1 MQVPLEISFEG
12 LSHSEF
18 VESRIR
24 EEVSKLEQFF
34 DKIISCHVTVYL
46 PHKHKTKGNLYAVR
60 IYLSLP
66 GGKMVKVDRRPDKH
80 QAHEQP
86 YVTIRDAFRAARRQ
100 LQDLVRIWAGKVKTH
115 QEQVNETQE

>member
-18 VESRIR
+18 VENRIR

-34 DKIISCHVTVYL
+34 DKIISCHVSVYL

-60 IYLSLP
+60 IYLTLP
-66 GGKMVKVDRRPDKH
+66 GGKIVKVDRRPGKH
-80 QAHEQP
+80 QAHEEP
-86 YVTIRDAFRAARRQ
+86 YVAIRDAFRAARRQ
-100 LQDLVRIWAGKVKTH
+100 LQNLVGIWAGKVKNH
-115 QEQVNETQE
+115 EEQVNET

>member
-12 LSHSEF
+12 LEHSEF
-18 VESRIR
+18 VEKRIR

-34 DKIISCHVTVYL
+34 DKIISCRVTVYL

-66 GGKMVKVDRRPDKH
+66 GGKMVKVDRNPDQH
-80 QAHEQP
+80 QAHEEP
-86 YVTIRDAFRAARRQ
+86 YVAIRDSFRAARRQ
-100 LQDLVRIWAGKVKTH
+100 LQDLVGIWAGKVKAH
-115 QEQVNETQE
+115 QEPVNETQG